1 MSTTAAGTFELVW
14 DEQPPYL
21 TDEGTT
27 LSKVVVTKTFTGD
40 IQGTSVTELIKAM
53 TSEPT
58 SAGYVAIERLT
69 GTVHGRKGTFILQH
83 SAISTRGEGDLNIVI
98 VPDSGT
104 GELSTISGRLN
115 VVPAEGTHSYTLE
128 YELNDSV

>member
-40 IQGTSVTELIKAM
+40 ITGTSVTELIKAM

-128 YELNDSV
+128 YEINDSV

>member
-14 DEQPPYL
+14 DEKPPYS
-21 TDEGTT
+21 DEEGTQ

-58 SAGYVAIERLT
+58 SAGYVAVERLT
-69 GTVHGRKGTFILQH
+69 GTVHGRKGTFVLQH

-104 GELSTISGRLN
+104 GELSTISGKLN
-115 VVPAEGTHSYTLE
+115 VVVADGTHSYTLE
-128 YELNDSV
+128 YDLGDSA